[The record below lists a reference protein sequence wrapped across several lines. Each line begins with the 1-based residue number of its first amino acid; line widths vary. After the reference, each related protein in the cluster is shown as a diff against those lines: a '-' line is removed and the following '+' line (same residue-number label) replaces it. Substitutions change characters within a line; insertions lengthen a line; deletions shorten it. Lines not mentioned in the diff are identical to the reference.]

1 MQNILL
7 QAVSWHYMY
16 FGEMSTKFN
25 VNKTGFFD
33 NSFSWSGVEVKFE
46 PSPSNLQ
53 IPEKLI
59 KQPI

>member
-1 MQNILL
+1 
-7 QAVSWHYMY
+7 
-16 FGEMSTKFN
+16 MSTKFN